1 MMPVHEGVKEIQSPS
16 GLDLNPQPRSS
27 VRLSKRAG
35 ILGFGVVFAVVA
47 AVGYGIVTRSRRSIE
62 SGFQPAEAKL
72 TAATDAGKVIA
83 AQIPT
88 SARTT
93 GGAADSAPVQQEE
106 LRPPGQAPSRSLS
119 DVPGQRMYSVAPYSP
134 PAVAPQYREPTAEE
148 KRLVMAYERE
158 LQALDSPTNPQATTG
173 AGLGRF
179 AVANASSPDT
189 GNMQLGNLLRS
200 LQGAPLATAGTSVPS
215 DNLLPKITF
224 TGQTNSAAEEYDAQ
238 NMQSSKERF
247 LARGRAASE
256 DKYQN
261 STRTKPF
268 GPYEIKAGW
277 DIPAVLEQALNS
289 DLPGEIKAL
298 VRENVY
304 DTATGKYLLIPQGA
318 RLVGAYDS
326 RVAYGQNGIQVVWNR
341 LIFPDGSSINLEG
354 MTGQDAS
361 GLSGLRHD
369 VDNHYK
375 RLIGFG
381 LLTSVFSASFQLSQ
395 TRRDTVLGYPSP
407 AETAGSAVG
416 AQVSQLGADV
426 TRRNLNIQPTIKV
439 PVGYRFNVRL
449 NRDILFEAPY
459 QPSAGRLGPAR

>member
-1 MMPVHEGVKEIQSPS
+1 MKPANEGVKEIQSPS
-16 GLDLNPQPRSS
+16 GLDLNPQPPSS

-47 AVGYGIVTRSRRSIE
+47 AVGYGIVTRSGRSIE
-62 SGFQPAEAKL
+62 AGFQPAEAKL

-88 SARTT
+88 SARVA
-93 GGAADSAPVQQEE
+93 GGAADRAPAPQDE
-106 LRPPGQAPSRSLS
+106 LRPPGQAAPRSS
-119 DVPGQRMYSVAPYSP
+119 TDGPGQRTYSVAPYSP
-134 PAVAPQYREPTAEE
+134 PTVAPQYREPTAEE
-148 KRLVMAYERE
+148 RRLAMAYERE

-179 AVANASSPDT
+179 VVPNAGTPDA
-189 GNMQLGNLLRS
+189 GNAQLASLLRS
-200 LQGAPLATAGTSVPS
+200 LQGTPVTTADMSVPS
-215 DNLLPKITF
+215 NGLSPKITLA
-224 TGQTNSAAEEYDAQ
+224 GQTNSATEEYGAQ
-238 NMQSSKERF
+238 NMQDAKERF
-247 LARGRAASE
+247 LARARAGSE
-256 DKYQN
+256 DNYLN
-261 STRTKPF
+261 STRTKPV

-318 RLVGAYDS
+318 RLVGTYDS
-326 RVAYGQNGIQVVWNR
+326 RVAYGQNGIQVIWSR

-354 MTGQDAS
+354 MAGQDAT
-361 GLSGLRHD
+361 GYSGLRHD

-395 TRRDTVLGYPSP
+395 TRRGTVLGYPSP
-407 AETAGSAVG
+407 AEIAGSAVG

-439 PVGYRFNVRL
+439 PVGYRFNVRV

-459 QPSAGRLGPAR
+459 QPTAG